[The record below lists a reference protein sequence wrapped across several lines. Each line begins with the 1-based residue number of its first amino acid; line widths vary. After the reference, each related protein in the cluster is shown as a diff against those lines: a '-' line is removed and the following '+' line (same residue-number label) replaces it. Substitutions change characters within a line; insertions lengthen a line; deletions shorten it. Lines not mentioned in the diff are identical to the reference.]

1 MKFLANERSLV
12 RIYLQVNRVVVALA
26 SNRRDFARGKG
37 GISPSTWGSQS
48 DKNWRK
54 WILNSSMLVDVLFTA
69 SITDSGTTLPSF
81 PPISILS
88 LSGFSQKRWFDR
100 VFLCRGRVLLWP
112 KLVDLD
118 CGFEGNSNHLLSFF
132 MYLLIFIKII

>member
-1 MKFLANERSLV
+1 MKLLANDPSLV

-37 GISPSTWGSQS
+37 GISPSTWGSQR

-88 LSGFSQKRWFDR
+88 LSLSLSGFSQKRLFDR
-100 VFLCRGRVLLWP
+100 VFICRGRVLLWP

-118 CGFEGNSNHLLSFF
+118 CGFEGNLNHLLSFF
-132 MYLLIFIKII
+132 M